1 VYKMSVKMN
10 RKINYYEILGVNI
23 ESTEKEI
30 LRAYRKKALTC
41 HPDKNPDN
49 PKAAELFIEL
59 NDAFKVLTDKEA
71 RAACDKLLR
80 AKEAAKL
87 RTQAFDAKRKKF
99 KDDLDQRESAAQFE
113 RDNDEINNEKLEE
126 RIRRLREEGSK
137 LLREQQE
144 LLEKQIAEE
153 KKRNQDNLVTPKLK
167 VKWKSSKSDHQNGG
181 YNDANLKEIFEK
193 YGELNTVL
201 VSPKKNGLAIVE
213 YLSYLTANMALE
225 FERGFV
231 DNPLIITWLEG
242 AKPKIPT
249 TAPPTTTSAAQT
261 VEKLPEVIINDN
273 DFENLVLMRM
283 RQAEERKRLTKE
295 ILVKEEDEK
304 N

>member
-1 VYKMSVKMN
+1 VYKMSGKMN

-153 KKRNQDNLVTPKLK
+153 KKNQDNLVTPKLK

>member
-1 VYKMSVKMN
+1 MYKMSVKMN

-99 KDDLDQRESAAQFE
+99 KDDLDQRESAAQLE

>member
-242 AKPKIPT
+242 AKPNIPT
-249 TAPPTTTSAAQT
+249 TAPPTTTSTTQT
-261 VEKLPEVIINDN
+261 VEKRPEDIINDN

>member
-1 VYKMSVKMN
+1 
-10 RKINYYEILGVNI
+10 
-23 ESTEKEI
+23 
-30 LRAYRKKALTC
+30 
-41 HPDKNPDN
+41 
-49 PKAAELFIEL
+49 
-59 NDAFKVLTDKEA
+59 
-71 RAACDKLLR
+71 
-80 AKEAAKL
+80 L

-242 AKPKIPT
+242 AKPNIHT
-249 TAPPTTTSAAQT
+249 TAPPTTTSITQT
-261 VEKLPEVIINDN
+261 VEKRPEVIINDD

-283 RQAEERKRLTKE
+283 RKAEERKRLTKE

-304 N
+304 K

>member
-1 VYKMSVKMN
+1 MYKMSVKMN

-242 AKPKIPT
+242 AKPNIPT

>member
-1 VYKMSVKMN
+1 MSGKMN

>member
-144 LLEKQIAEE
+144 LLEKQIAAE
-153 KKRNQDNLVTPKLK
+153 KKNQDNLVTPKLK

-249 TAPPTTTSAAQT
+249 TAPPTTTSTAQT

>member
-167 VKWKSSKSDHQNGG
+167 VKWKSSKSDHQNGR

>member
-1 VYKMSVKMN
+1 VYKMSGKMN